1 MVGSR
6 PLIVDTLRENL
17 FTRHIWQG
25 RRSFKERERERRGIP
40 LPYRNFF
47 KKEEEEEEEASRF
60 GVAVLY
66 TACNRAWLN
75 NIDRQAKRKKRLG
88 VV

>member
-1 MVGSR
+1 MKTSSPATSGR
-6 PLIVDTLRENL
+6 VDVRL
-17 FTRHIWQG
+17 
-25 RRSFKERERERRGIP
+25 KRERERRGIP

-47 KKEEEEEEEASRF
+47 KKEEEEEEASRF